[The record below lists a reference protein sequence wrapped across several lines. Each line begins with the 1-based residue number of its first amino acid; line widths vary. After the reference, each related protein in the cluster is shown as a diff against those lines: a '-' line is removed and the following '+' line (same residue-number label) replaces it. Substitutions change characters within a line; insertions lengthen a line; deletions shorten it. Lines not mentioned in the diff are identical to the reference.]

1 MSSNMSLNISS
12 NKHPNM
18 LWYIALLSALMCIPF
33 GVINSLLVLYL
44 QHVMHLN
51 QHEQYATFSAYNA
64 MLFALPLIGGFTAG
78 KFGYKKA
85 LVFSTL
91 LCVLGALVLCV
102 PQELFLHLGL
112 SLFATGVGMYVPT
125 YLVLVGKIYQ
135 KNDHRWEGG
144 YTVVYV
150 ISNMGF
156 LISAFMGGYIQRYFG
171 FGAAFITGG
180 LCMALAF
187 LSFPWMLKKIK
198 CVDGLEIPAQSKL
211 SEGMKV
217 FFMVLIA
224 LITIPICYFLLI
236 HAKLS
241 NEILLGVV
249 ILEVLGVLIL
259 ALRQKNPRDKF
270 KLFAFLILSITSMG
284 FWSLYILEPSLLTM
298 FIQSNVNR
306 NLFGLDIPPSVFYG
320 LNPFFII
327 LLGSLLSIL
336 WVFLE
341 RKKINPS
348 LPSKFALS
356 LSSMVIGIGIF
367 AFCIFITGFDLKVS
381 LWWVVLGYLFLTTG
395 ELLIGPI
402 GQSMVGKLV
411 PHGHEGLLMGVWQ
424 TFVGL
429 SAAVADYLADMG
441 SVPEG
446 ASYTQSSH
454 IYFHAFMMIT
464 ITTLILAAISW
475 LIAPFVRR
483 AIGKDE

>member
-1 MSSNMSLNISS
+1 MINNNLGNHPS
-12 NKHPNM
+12 KHPGL
-18 LWYIALLSALMCIPF
+18 LWYIAILSALMCIPF

-85 LVFSTL
+85 LVLSTL
-91 LCVLGALVLCV
+91 LCVSGALVLCV
-102 PQELFLHLGL
+102 PQEFFLHLGL

-125 YLVLVGKIYQ
+125 YLVLVGKLYR
-135 KNDHRWEGG
+135 KNDPRWEGG
-144 YTVVYV
+144 YTIVYV

-156 LISAFMGGYIQRYFG
+156 LISAFMGGYIQKYFG

-187 LSFPWMLKKIK
+187 LSFPWMLNKIK
-198 CVDGLEIPAQSKL
+198 CIDGLEIPAQSKSPEMIKL
-211 SEGMKV
+211 FWMI
-217 FFMVLIA
+217 LIA
-224 LITIPICYFLLI
+224 LITIPLCYFLLT

-241 NEILLGVV
+241 NQLLLVVV
-249 ILEVLGVLIL
+249 ILEILGVLIL
-259 ALRQKNPRDKF
+259 ALRQKDRKDRF

-298 FIQSNVNR
+298 FIQNNVNR
-306 NLFGLDIPPSVFYG
+306 DLFGSEIPPSVFYG

-327 LLGSLLSIL
+327 VLGSLFSVL
-336 WVFLE
+336 WVRLE
-341 RKKINPS
+341 KKKLNPS

-367 AFCIFITGFDLKVS
+367 ALSIFITGFDLKIA

-402 GQSMVGKLV
+402 GQSMVGRLV

-441 SVPEG
+441 AVPED
-446 ASYTQSSH
+446 ASYSQSSH
-454 IYFHAFMMIT
+454 IYFHAFMVIT

-483 AIGKDE
+483 AIGNHG